1 MKKIMIMC
9 GTGVATSTVAVN
21 RIRTWLEEKGME
33 GQVKILQ
40 ARILDQ
46 IDKLDA
52 YDVVISTA
60 VLPDVG
66 NEKIISGLPLLTGQ
80 GLDEFYEQVE
90 RSLNTEK
97 EE

>member
-21 RIRTWLEEKGME
+21 RIKNWLEEKGLQ
-33 GQVKILQ
+33 GQVQVMQ

-60 VLPDVG
+60 VLPEG
-66 NEKIISGLPLLTGQ
+66 KNKNIISGLPLLTGQ

-90 RSLNTEK
+90 NALNK
-97 EE
+97 